1 MGLLSKAGKLGMKA
15 AGMFG
20 SGGVTTLA
28 EGALK
33 IFDKF
38 TKDKDLVEQ
47 LSADEKLARM
57 ATDFQTL
64 LAEIGFEE
72 NVLDLERTAMEGIAA
87 QNLADAKS
95 DDPVQR
101 RWRPF
106 CSMGL
111 AGLLMWVM
119 GGIPMF
125 RWLQT
130 IWYPDTILM
139 PESEYTMY
147 LIIGV
152 FSLLGVNMSA
162 RTVEKIKG
170 ITGR

>member
-1 MGLLSKAGKLGMKA
+1 
-15 AGMFG
+15 
-20 SGGVTTLA
+20 
-28 EGALK
+28 
-33 IFDKF
+33 
-38 TKDKDLVEQ
+38 
-47 LSADEKLARM
+47 M